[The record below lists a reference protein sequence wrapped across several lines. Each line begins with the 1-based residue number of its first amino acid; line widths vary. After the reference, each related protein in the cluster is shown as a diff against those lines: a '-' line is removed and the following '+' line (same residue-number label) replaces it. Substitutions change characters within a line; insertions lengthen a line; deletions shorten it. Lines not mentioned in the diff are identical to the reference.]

1 MQYLIATCGAGGSPK
16 ERVFV
21 LEALA
26 KQIRKCAPWRTMLKT
41 HVVLHRLL
49 RECRGEDFKSEFF
62 RFLEFLSRKTY
73 GPKEQTLFN
82 IRYWKDEANRD
93 AYELTGWTRAYA
105 AYLEEL
111 CALNAYVPCLIGG
124 GAEQNG
130 QGVVNP
136 LKDCDFQTLLKVMPL
151 LQTLVRRIT
160 DCDPK
165 SSVLKDNAV
174 SRFAL
179 SLVVKDS
186 FVVYR
191 VMNEAIIRLV
201 EKYFDT
207 TKVEATKGL
216 EIFKKYLSQI
226 EDLQR
231 FYDACDGCGAFENG
245 AAGIKLEA
253 PPATFM
259 QSMVEYCESAPR
271 EGMPLRERRM
281 TSSAPTQGSAPAQ
294 GSAPTSAASPAQL
307 MVDIPQSNP
316 DLVTPAALPPPQA
329 QMNALDALNQLSLG
343 SESAPQASGDVFA
356 ATAQLPT
363 ARSVSSDNGSEDE
376 DEDARDRRTGNTE
389 HSAFRDPSPIVHEA
403 VEWLGGRD
411 EDASGSERDAEAP
424 AGRVYSPE
432 KNARRD
438 EDEDAGK

>member
-1 MQYLIATCGAGGSPK
+1 M
-16 ERVFV
+16 
-21 LEALA
+21 
-26 KQIRKCAPWRTMLKT
+26 
-41 HVVLHRLL
+41 
-49 RECRGEDFKSEFF
+49 
-62 RFLEFLSRKTY
+62 
-73 GPKEQTLFN
+73 
-82 IRYWKDEANRD
+82 
-93 AYELTGWTRAYA
+93 TGWTRAYA

-130 QGVVNP
+130 QGLVNP
-136 LKDCDFQTLLKVMPL
+136 LKDCDFQTLLKEMPL

-281 TSSAPTQGSAPAQ
+281 TSSAPD
-294 GSAPTSAASPAQL
+294 ASSL
-307 MVDIPQSNP
+307 MIISIT
-316 DLVTPAALPPPQA
+316 LR
-329 QMNALDALNQLSLG
+329 
-343 SESAPQASGDVFA
+343 SESLYSESSSCA
-356 ATAQLPT
+356 AISCAI
-363 ARSVSSDNGSEDE
+363 RS
-376 DEDARDRRTGNTE
+376 
-389 HSAFRDPSPIVHEA
+389 SAMAAAFMDPSSSKPP
-403 VEWLGGRD
+403 LSQ
-411 EDASGSERDAEAP
+411 ED
-424 AGRVYSPE
+424 
-432 KNARRD
+432 
-438 EDEDAGK
+438 

>member
-1 MQYLIATCGAGGSPK
+1 M
-16 ERVFV
+16 
-21 LEALA
+21 
-26 KQIRKCAPWRTMLKT
+26 
-41 HVVLHRLL
+41 
-49 RECRGEDFKSEFF
+49 
-62 RFLEFLSRKTY
+62 
-73 GPKEQTLFN
+73 
-82 IRYWKDEANRD
+82 
-93 AYELTGWTRAYA
+93 
-105 AYLEEL
+105 
-111 CALNAYVPCLIGG
+111 NAYVPCLIGG

-130 QGVVNP
+130 QGLVNP

-281 TSSAPTQGSAPAQ
+281 TSSARAAGPPHPRKARADVCRVSSAAHGGHSAVQPGLSHSCGASSAAGADECVRCAQSTQFGFESAPA
-294 GSAPTSAASPAQL
+294 GERRRLRGGGAAPPTEPLALPPAVPTMTASSTNTLDPF
-307 MVDIPQSNP
+307 
-316 DLVTPAALPPPQA
+316 AALPPAPA
-329 QMNALDALNQLSLG
+329 PAPAALLTRTTSSSLPSRRRRRSTNNHSTSNSSHRRVKTRIR
-343 SESAPQASGDVFA
+343 SEL
-356 ATAQLPT
+356 T
-363 ARSVSSDNGSEDE
+363 
-376 DEDARDRRTGNTE
+376 
-389 HSAFRDPSPIVHEA
+389 HSAFHRSKTCLLRPSTSCTPRRRRP
-403 VEWLGGRD
+403 L
-411 EDASGSERDAEAP
+411 
-424 AGRVYSPE
+424 RVV
-432 KNARRD
+432 KA
-438 EDEDAGK
+438 